1 MVSQRRR
8 FALTGGGGA
17 ALTLLDS
24 SLLLLVGQLLLKI
37 GLVGVGELGEIE
49 GGVHCDGCKEVC
61 EIGMRG
67 VM

>member
-1 MVSQRRR
+1 
-8 FALTGGGGA
+8 
-17 ALTLLDS
+17 
-24 SLLLLVGQLLLKI
+24 LLLVGQLLLQI
-37 GLVGVGELGEIE
+37 GLVGVRELGEIE